1 MPLRTL
7 PEQAFRRRARM
18 VAVVFCAVCLGLAAR
33 LFYLQLRTSRWYTD
47 RALGQQLRDTV
58 VPADRGKIYSADGVL
73 LAANS
78 SCWTLRASPREMPDD
93 KLSLAAEGLADILDL
108 DAANLLESFRDR
120 RSNDCLLRYRVD
132 RTTADRVREFC
143 EANGITGIRINQDSK
158 RWYPQG
164 QFLASVLG
172 FTNVDNAGVSGL
184 ELQYDGLLTGEN
196 GVVLTAVNAWGYTLE
211 QSYETERFP
220 TEGDGLRLTI
230 DTQIQ
235 HYLEN
240 ALGYAVQE
248 HHVAARAV
256 GIVMDVN
263 TGAVLAMST
272 TPSYDPNEPRVIADE
287 AARNQVE
294 SLSGEARRAALQLA
308 QQTQWRNKAVSDLYE
323 PGSVFK
329 LITCA
334 AALDAG
340 AITRHS
346 SFYCGESIS
355 VAGTRF
361 HCANH
366 KRHGAQTVTQALE
379 NSCNQ
384 SFIQIGAR
392 LGREAFCSYF
402 AAFGLREPTG
412 IDLPAEPK
420 KSLYYTADRMGP
432 VELASCAFGQS
443 SKISYLEM
451 AAAVCAVVNGGKLMR
466 PYVVSDILAP
476 DGSLIEHIG
485 PACTRQVLKAETSAV
500 MREMMEAVVLYGGG
514 RNAQIAG
521 YRVGGKS
528 GTSQKLDSTDEK
540 ARIASFVAVAPI
552 DDPQFLCLTA
562 GPQPAAASRPPSAP
576 RCWNRLSFTRA
587 SPAPLCRMQLPP
599 SPPPP
604 TSPPTATASMV
615 PNKKDRRSGL
625 KGSWLI
631 LLRLLAEPDLTGGR
645 IHGLDDGEALQLDAL
660 AADQLAA
667 LLEALLD
674 GDADALDGGPGLIG
688 QFQQAHQGAAVGQE
702 IVDDEDM
709 VFRGEELFG
718 DDDVIDLF
726 VGEGLD
732 LGLVIVVVQID
743 AHGLFGK
750 DHRHIELAGDHCCN
764 ADAAGFNGQHFVD
777 GLACKQALPLFCHL
791 AEQRD
796 VHLVVDEAVHL
807 QHVALAHDAVLANPI
822 FQQFHFSLFL
832 QAFDTAFRFHL
843 VYRIPLPD
851 FKVFWA
857 ISLLFSPKIRV
868 Y

>member
-47 RALGQQLRDTV
+47 RALGQQLWDTV

-120 RSNDCLLRYRVD
+120 RSNDC
-132 RTTADRVREFC
+132 
-143 EANGITGIRINQDSK
+143 
-158 RWYPQG
+158 
-164 QFLASVLG
+164 
-172 FTNVDNAGVSGL
+172 
-184 ELQYDGLLTGEN
+184 LLTGEN

-485 PACTRQVLKAETSAV
+485 PACTRQVLKAETSAI

-528 GTSQKLDSTDEK
+528 GTSQKLDSADEK

-552 DDPQFLCLTA
+552 DDPQFLCLVCLDEPHSWTTA
-562 GPQPAAASRPPSAP
+562 GGSLSAPVCAEVLEQTLVYKGIPRAAVPDAAASE
-576 RCWNRLSFTRA
+576 
-587 SPAPLCRMQLPP
+587 
-599 SPPPP
+599 
-604 TSPPTATASMV
+604 PTAA
-615 PNKKDRRSGL
+615 
-625 KGSWLI
+625 
-631 LLRLLAEPDLTGGR
+631 DLPS
-645 IHGLDDGEALQLDAL
+645 
-660 AADQLAA
+660 
-667 LLEALLD
+667 D
-674 GDADALDGGPGLIG
+674 GDSFDG
-688 QFQQAHQGAAVGQE
+688 A
-702 IVDDEDM
+702 
-709 VFRGEELFG
+709 
-718 DDDVIDLF
+718 
-726 VGEGLD
+726 
-732 LGLVIVVVQID
+732 
-743 AHGLFGK
+743 
-750 DHRHIELAGDHCCN
+750 
-764 ADAAGFNGQHFVD
+764 
-777 GLACKQALPLFCHL
+777 
-791 AEQRD
+791 
-796 VHLVVDEAVHL
+796 
-807 QHVALAHDAVLANPI
+807 
-822 FQQFHFSLFL
+822 
-832 QAFDTAFRFHL
+832 
-843 VYRIPLPD
+843 
-851 FKVFWA
+851 
-857 ISLLFSPKIRV
+857 
-868 Y
+868 

>member
-18 VAVVFCAVCLGLAAR
+18 VAVVFCVVCLGLAAR

-120 RSNDCLLRYRVD
+120 RSNDCLLRYRVY
-132 RTTADRVREFC
+132 RTTADRVRAFC

-240 ALGYAVQE
+240 ALGYAVQ
-248 HHVAARAV
+248 AV
-256 GIVMDVN
+256 EG
-263 TGAVLAMST
+263 
-272 TPSYDPNEPRVIADE
+272 
-287 AARNQVE
+287 
-294 SLSGEARRAALQLA
+294 LSGDERAAALQLA

-392 LGREAFCSYF
+392 LGREAFCNYF

-485 PACTRQVLKAETSAV
+485 PTCTRQVLKAETSAV

-528 GTSQKLDSTDEK
+528 GTSQKLDSADEK

-552 DDPQFLCLTA
+552 DDPQFLCLVCLDEPHSWTTA
-562 GPQPAAASRPPSAP
+562 GGSLSAPVCAEVLEQTLVYKGIPRAAVPDAAASE
-576 RCWNRLSFTRA
+576 
-587 SPAPLCRMQLPP
+587 
-599 SPPPP
+599 
-604 TSPPTATASMV
+604 PTAA
-615 PNKKDRRSGL
+615 
-625 KGSWLI
+625 
-631 LLRLLAEPDLTGGR
+631 DLP
-645 IHGLDDGEALQLDAL
+645 A
-660 AADQLAA
+660 
-667 LLEALLD
+667 D
-674 GDADALDGGPGLIG
+674 GDSFDG
-688 QFQQAHQGAAVGQE
+688 A
-702 IVDDEDM
+702 
-709 VFRGEELFG
+709 
-718 DDDVIDLF
+718 
-726 VGEGLD
+726 
-732 LGLVIVVVQID
+732 
-743 AHGLFGK
+743 
-750 DHRHIELAGDHCCN
+750 
-764 ADAAGFNGQHFVD
+764 
-777 GLACKQALPLFCHL
+777 
-791 AEQRD
+791 
-796 VHLVVDEAVHL
+796 
-807 QHVALAHDAVLANPI
+807 
-822 FQQFHFSLFL
+822 
-832 QAFDTAFRFHL
+832 
-843 VYRIPLPD
+843 
-851 FKVFWA
+851 
-857 ISLLFSPKIRV
+857 
-868 Y
+868 

>member
-1 MPLRTL
+1 MSGPRTL
-7 PEQAFRRRARM
+7 PERAFRQRARL
-18 VAVVFCAVCLGLAAR
+18 VAVLFCAVAAGLAFR
-33 LFYLQLRTSRWYTD
+33 LFWLQLRASDRYTQ
-47 RALGQQLRDTV
+47 RALGQQLRDTI
-58 VPADRGKIYSADGVL
+58 VPADRGRVYSADGVL

-78 SCWTLRASPREMPDD
+78 SCWTLRASPREMPEE
-93 KLSLAAEGLADILDL
+93 KLGLAAQGLAKILEL
-108 DAANLLESFRDR
+108 DEAALLEKFSQR

-132 RTTADRVREFC
+132 RSMADRVRGFC
-143 EANGITGIRINQDSK
+143 EENGITGIRINQDSR

-164 QFLASVLG
+164 EFLASVLG

-184 ELQYDGLLTGEN
+184 ELEYDDLLTGEN

-230 DTQIQ
+230 DANIQ

-240 ALGYAVQE
+240 ALGYAVKE

-272 TPSYDPNEPRVIADE
+272 TPSYDPNQPRVLADK
-287 AARNQVE
+287 AARSMVDALTGDE
-294 SLSGEARRAALQLA
+294 RKAALQLA

-340 AITRHS
+340 AISKSS
-346 SFYCGESIS
+346 SFYCGEFIS

-392 LGREAFCSYF
+392 LGKEAFCDYF

-451 AAAVCAVVNGGKLMR
+451 ASAVCAVVNGGKLLQPR
-466 PYVVSDILAP
+466 VVDAILGP
-476 DGSLIEHIG
+476 EGEVIEALS
-485 PACTRQVLKAETSAV
+485 PVCKRQVLKPETSQI

-514 RNAQIAG
+514 RNARIAG

-528 GTSQKLDSTDEK
+528 GTSQKLDSADEK

-552 DDPQFLCLTA
+552 DDPRFLCLVCLDEPHSWTTA
-562 GPQPAAASRPPSAP
+562 GGSLSAPVCAEVLEQTLVSKGIPRAAVPEQPA
-576 RCWNRLSFTRA
+576 
-587 SPAPLCRMQLPP
+587 
-599 SPPPP
+599 
-604 TSPPTATASMV
+604 PTAET
-615 PNKKDRRSGL
+615 
-625 KGSWLI
+625 
-631 LLRLLAEPDLTGGR
+631 
-645 IHGLDDGEALQLDAL
+645 
-660 AADQLAA
+660 AADLP
-667 LLEALLD
+667 ED
-674 GDADALDGGPGLIG
+674 GDSFDG
-688 QFQQAHQGAAVGQE
+688 A
-702 IVDDEDM
+702 
-709 VFRGEELFG
+709 
-718 DDDVIDLF
+718 
-726 VGEGLD
+726 
-732 LGLVIVVVQID
+732 
-743 AHGLFGK
+743 
-750 DHRHIELAGDHCCN
+750 
-764 ADAAGFNGQHFVD
+764 
-777 GLACKQALPLFCHL
+777 
-791 AEQRD
+791 
-796 VHLVVDEAVHL
+796 
-807 QHVALAHDAVLANPI
+807 
-822 FQQFHFSLFL
+822 
-832 QAFDTAFRFHL
+832 
-843 VYRIPLPD
+843 
-851 FKVFWA
+851 
-857 ISLLFSPKIRV
+857 
-868 Y
+868 

>member
-1 MPLRTL
+1 MSVLRTL
-7 PEQAFRRRARM
+7 PERAFRRRARL
-18 VAVVFCAVCLGLAAR
+18 VAVVFCAVCAGLALR
-33 LFYLQLRTSRWYTD
+33 LFFLQLRGGGLYAD

-58 VPADRGKIYSADGVL
+58 VPADRGKIFSADGVL

-78 SCWTLRASPREMPDD
+78 SCWTIRASPREMPED
-93 KLSLAAEGLADILDL
+93 KLALAAHGLAEILEL
-108 DAANLLESFRDR
+108 DESKLLEQFGDR

-132 RTTADRVREFC
+132 RETADRVRDLC
-143 EANGITGIRINQDSK
+143 EENGITGIRINQDSR

-164 QFLASVLG
+164 ELLASVLG

-184 ELQYDGLLTGEN
+184 ELRYDDLLTGEN

-230 DTQIQ
+230 DTNIQ

-240 ALGYAVQE
+240 ALRYAVKE

-272 TPSYDPNEPRVIADE
+272 TPAYDPNQPRVIADKTT
-287 AARNQVE
+287 RQTVE
-294 SLSGEARRAALQLA
+294 NLTGEERKAALQLA

-340 AITRHS
+340 AITKGS

-392 LGREAFCSYF
+392 LGREAFCDYF

-451 AAAVCAVVNGGKLMR
+451 ASAVCAVVNGGRLMQ
-466 PYVVSDILAP
+466 PYVVSEILDPAG
-476 DGSLIEHIG
+476 DRIEAVS
-485 PACTRQVLKAETSAV
+485 PVCKRQVLKPETSET

-528 GTSQKLDSTDEK
+528 GTSQKLDSADEK

-552 DDPQFLCLTA
+552 DDPQFLCLVCLDEPHSWTTA
-562 GPQPAAASRPPSAP
+562 GGSLSAP
-576 RCWNRLSFTRA
+576 VC
-587 SPAPLCRMQLPP
+587 
-599 SPPPP
+599 
-604 TSPPTATASMV
+604 
-615 PNKKDRRSGL
+615 
-625 KGSWLI
+625 
-631 LLRLLAEPDLTGGR
+631 AEV
-645 IHGLDDGEALQLDAL
+645 
-660 AADQLAA
+660 
-667 LLEALLD
+667 LE
-674 GDADALDGGPGLIG
+674 
-688 QFQQAHQGAAVGQE
+688 Q
-702 IVDDEDM
+702 
-709 VFRGEELFG
+709 
-718 DDDVIDLF
+718 
-726 VGEGLD
+726 
-732 LGLVIVVVQID
+732 
-743 AHGLFGK
+743 
-750 DHRHIELAGDHCCN
+750 
-764 ADAAGFNGQHFVD
+764 
-777 GLACKQALPLFCHL
+777 
-791 AEQRD
+791 
-796 VHLVVDEAVHL
+796 
-807 QHVALAHDAVLANPI
+807 
-822 FQQFHFSLFL
+822 
-832 QAFDTAFRFHL
+832 TL
-843 VYRIPLPD
+843 VYRGVPRAAAAPSPTDTAETAAELPED
-851 FKVFWA
+851 GDSFNGA
-857 ISLLFSPKIRV
+857 
-868 Y
+868 